1 MPKMRTPLSCLLGVG
16 GSATPFPGRVPIVR
30 AMQGPIRSLDAV
42 VQFTE
47 PFFTGGRGPR
57 VGVSAGRR
65 GREPSRVLGAGRS
78 CARRDV
84 HFALE
89 RCISPSRCAVRSA
102 RSSAKCTSRRP
113 GAGRAGPEA
122 GVIAEAVIR
131 AGARGVELSK
141 SVAKARIEPG
151 CRKRIVDIPR
161 FFSPPIPARGAFA
174 TDSDT
179 PPPRTAPRAP
189 PASAGPL
196 AHRFTRVCCAPFP
209 LLRSFTLHCAPFS
222 RTVKVIQWAS
232 GCISGNRYYDGPFP

>member
-78 CARRDV
+78 CAHRDV
-84 HFALE
+84 HSALE
-89 RCISPSRCAVRSA
+89 RCILHSRCAVRSA

-113 GAGRAGPEA
+113 GGPGGPGPACAMPDLLNIIHPGSRGVLRARAGRVPTRLPDSGGAGPGGPGGCPAMEPYRS
-122 GVIAEAVIR
+122 EPS
-131 AGARGVELSK
+131 LDT
-141 SVAKARIEPG
+141 RI
-151 CRKRIVDIPR
+151 IMNSMNTQ
-161 FFSPPIPARGAFA
+161 SPFA
-174 TDSDT
+174 ALTSQM
-179 PPPRTAPRAP
+179 RMYAP
-189 PASAGPL
+189 
-196 AHRFTRVCCAPFP
+196 
-209 LLRSFTLHCAPFS
+209 LRSGGLA
-222 RTVKVIQWAS
+222 
-232 GCISGNRYYDGPFP
+232 